1 MFCNDT
7 NLSCLN
13 LDFQLY
19 ILPHKKKVDRLHFN
33 HYVHN
38 VEVAVEYN
46 FGFFLK
52 DLSRDLLYS
61 NDRH

>member
-19 ILPHKKKVDRLHFN
+19 ILPHKKKIDRLHFN
-33 HYVHN
+33 HYVHS

-46 FGFFLK
+46 FGIFLK
-52 DLSRDLLYS
+52 DLSRDQLYS
-61 NDRH
+61 